1 MKINIMLIGIFF
13 IFSLNLIICTNL
25 KLKEIQKKI
34 HKVLFLRKL
43 EENRNSKNALNYL
56 NFKNMIISSHQMSLF
71 ESTKNN
77 SEEPDTDMILT
88 DFIYTVKLTD
98 IDLPCINRSYVC
110 IYQEFMSEYSVI
122 FKEINFDLPVEL
134 VQYFGTKKDAM
145 NKCIVLFSGPQLKL
159 NFASW
164 ICHPDNNVLKTIQN
178 ILSEKIRKLIT
189 SEKVDM
195 FVRKLSL
202 QGTQDGFLKLEDEKV
217 KFVNLEKNVLFEKKY
232 SELNNYATA
241 LYLREPLP
249 NFLSKFVD
257 SGSRCLKLDEKV
269 SKEEHYF
276 CVYYK
281 NTDLSMQKEVSEIEA
296 RWISLFYADIFT
308 KKGLEMDVTYS
319 LNKIN
324 QLSVSASS
332 SSKETIEVESSLMAS
347 LSYKIREEYLIAR
360 HSIIQDYKDKK
371 LTKVEVANKL
381 NQVKTEIIN
390 NACNLNDVCIKSI
403 SYLIEKQLLPL
414 NGSKEKFAMDSQNP
428 FNAFVA
434 SMKIPVSVSGSGAMG
449 MSGSSAASMS
459 GSMSGSSSGSMSG
472 SSSGSMSGSS
482 SQSIGAKMIQQA
494 ASIKGGFSSNILAPS
509 GKGQVPNM
517 TNIKLALNTMKTVR
531 DKVKYQSISQIAS
544 GCRSGIRSGFNNL
557 KRKIAIVSL
566 LPSQDPFLEYLGFI
580 HDKTMGKVD

>member
-1 MKINIMLIGIFF
+1 MKINIIRLLAFF
-13 IFSLNLIICTNL
+13 FFTFNIVNILVTSTNL

-43 EENRNSKNALNYL
+43 EENRSSQNPLNFL

-77 SEEPDTDMILT
+77 SEEPDTDMKLEK
-88 DFIYTVKLTD
+88 FIYTVKLTD
-98 IDLPCINRSYVC
+98 VDLPCINRSYVC

-122 FKEINFDLPVEL
+122 FKEINYDMPVEI

-145 NKCIVLFSGPQLKL
+145 NKCIVLFSGPQMKL

-164 ICHPDNNVLKTIQN
+164 ICHPDTTVLKGIQN
-178 ILSEKIRKLIT
+178 ILSDKIRLLIT
-189 SEKVDM
+189 GEKVDM

-202 QGTQDGFLKLEDEKV
+202 QGTQDGFLKLESERV
-217 KFVNLEKNVLFEKKY
+217 KFINMEKNVLFEKKY

-257 SGSRCLKLDEKV
+257 SGSRCFKLDEKI

-281 NTDLSMQKEVSEIEA
+281 NTDLSMQKEVTEIEA

-308 KKGLEMDVTYS
+308 KKGLEMDATYS
-319 LNKIN
+319 LNKLS

-332 SSKETIEVESSLMAS
+332 SSKETIEVESTLLNA
-347 LSYKIREEYLIAR
+347 LTLKIREEYLIKR

-371 LTKVEVANKL
+371 LTKVEVSTRL
-381 NQVKTEIIN
+381 NEIKVEIIN
-390 NACNLNDVCIKSI
+390 NVCNMNEVCIKSVN
-403 SYLIEKQLLPL
+403 YLIEKQLLPL

-428 FNAFVA
+428 FNAFMA
-434 SMKIPVSVSGSGAMG
+434 AMKIPVSMN
-449 MSGSSAASMS
+449 GSSSS
-459 GSMSGSSSGSMSG
+459 SSSGSSSAMSASG
-472 SSSGSMSGSS
+472 TSKSTSSSS
-482 SQSIGAKMIQQA
+482 SQSIGAKMIAQA
-494 ASIKGGFSSNILAPS
+494 ASLKGGFSSNILAPS
-509 GKGQVPNM
+509 GKGQIPNM
-517 TNIKLALNTMKTVR
+517 TNIKLALNTLKAVR

-544 GCRSGIRSGFNNL
+544 GCRSGIRSGYNNL
-557 KRKIAIVSL
+557 KRKLAILTL